1 MDLLDHHPEICAT
14 GDRNNPTAGFGREA
28 LLPEHYSGDG
38 CGFRFPTCS
47 VRLGCNWGFFT
58 KWVPHYHQH
67 YREWC
72 VGGVNVP
79 DEDTHRTHGWRLC
92 EAARVL
98 TERHPGPAVSF
109 YDTDGVQRLWDLYEE
124 HAFDDSSKI
133 VPCSCQHQKVQMFKV
148 MRSWFNDTEATRSTY
163 RDAAW
168 FSGNFDSKQAD
179 ACGGAEVRSPSVD
192 WSQYFVVEWRRRDL
206 LAECIDTLYSDD
218 SPVEYVSSTRADV
231 GNIAGRWSE
240 AWGGRPLNVSE
251 ITSCMRELKRER
263 VARTSMHA
271 AHPTDAKWLTLYYED
286 CVLDPE
292 GCLLQI
298 ASLLGVDGFG
308 TRQRYAFQADLAEA
322 QRKAKDT
329 WRRAKLKQAQ
339 DLLKHHELGL
349 GSRNASAH
357 RLQGQRSRVL
367 ALEASFGGPRRGAPA
382 SRNVTM
388 AQYLSRDNAELRGH
402 NAKMREEVERLK
414 RMLRTSERGVHDALE
429 QADKLWWEMDN
440 IVQENCTSNANPYG
454 PSHQGLWR
462 QQASMLVQREKEK
475 LKEIERAGETTL
487 WQDGAD
493 GQPASA
499 RCSGSLVAPSPVLL
513 LDTPTPSPEECRDA
527 DHWARQHA
535 PTPGGAGFQ
544 QPASVYENI
553 SNADALQVELI
564 EQGFGEYTTPIYYLP
579 CDRASGGAEFA
590 AHLLRLPS
598 QYLVPGSA
606 ACGPFDMDAFA
617 AQQEEVAA
625 RKHPVVALGDVD
637 AAAFVSG
644 LWERGISTRLV
655 IVLGVV
661 RDVLEHRLASYAR
674 ELRLAHLA
682 AAAVPGDV
690 DAGVDFEAWL
700 TRQRNELQLEALHG
714 LRREWAGMPMRRAWR
729 EMKELSL
736 RQISPHELEAGA
748 TAPRPAPPVDMNRAA
763 RVGVQLVFS
772 DPVASLCVLARST
785 SLPIPWESYAN
796 ASRASLG
803 FAKHEVT
810 SFELH
815 NASLNERVAGRVF
828 EQDAREHL
836 FVALA
841 SDQLFALAERHG
853 CLGAAIAQ
861 AASPAEEAARAK
873 QAEDETAAAREGVDT
888 LGRPVAPVGPE
899 QPKPC
904 EVPYYDES
912 TAPCAPI
919 FAPAEHPMY
928 YFMHTPKTAG
938 SAVSNYLMRLAPR
951 WRVPGA
957 KPSEDFNFTEF
968 AEAAAEVSRRPHAVI
983 AFSHLP
989 PHIFLWKVRGL
1000 GERSEDGIEYALSR
1014 RPVIVLGLL
1023 RDTLTQRLSYFDDFV
1038 RPHRDRQAYHPNV
1051 RPYQNMFAWSRA
1063 PTMVVDGATTG
1074 DYPEDMQIRPF
1085 MDMAFG
1091 AGTNNAWKQAN
1102 MVDSY
1107 EQLHNMVSYT
1117 GGRLGFVGT
1126 QSNLMAT
1133 LCVMSRVTPFAI
1145 PLGGDAADVQGSGTP
1160 QVSERFN
1167 EQRPAELLQSFNDST
1182 VREILRRDARELLF
1196 LQLAQARFNA
1206 LAASTGCM
1214 PPVGNGLLRQSLT
1227 RQALA
1232 VSPVSPVVDFPQRRP
1247 APQCMSGPTT
1257 RFIIVSLA
1265 RSGTTWLESMLKQH
1279 PDVHTWSEVVREMAG
1294 DGVHADRNVAWR
1306 TLRELA
1312 YMPPGGAPGRL
1323 NGTQLSRA
1331 KRVQGLKWFNLEGG
1345 LDLQFY
1351 PPRDTTERLG
1361 SFLRQNRFKVVLLER
1376 SAGLDMHI
1384 STYKHERAVKRMRA
1398 AGQDPAGR
1406 EYFCASGDAACI
1418 ERNLAEPIALDI
1430 PELMRGLNNNE
1441 RMWKEYRR
1449 WANENFCPDDVLHV
1463 NYNSFVDE
1471 PHRSMDRVFE
1481 HLHVD
1486 PFHVDLSASTE
1497 KMGHTCARDGLVDP
1511 DVTALALKGTKWEGQ
1526 ADPCPHA
1533 AVSTRRLAP
1542 SPQPSPLASPLAST
1556 PHLHRANASRG
1567 SRQHLDVAMQGMQSA
1582 RSKLLSAKGHM
1593 QEALQRSAALKAAKH
1608 RAKPLPQPS
1617 LQPSPQPSPL
1627 ASPQPSPLASPQPS
1641 PQPSPTSQSPP
1652 PSPSPSSPPPQ
1663 PPSTPPGF
1671 PPQNVSQELPVW
1683 VVEGAEI
1690 LPQGGHPLVALRRVA
1705 EARPDNAHHGLQ
1717 LGLQE
1722 QHLDVAMQGMQSA
1735 RSKLLSAKGH
1745 MQEALQRSAALK
1757 AAKRLRV
1764 RGRST
1769 AMVQQQETELPLLV
1783 QRSSSLG

>member
-47 VRLGCNWGFFT
+47 VRLGCNWGFFA
-58 KWVPHYHQH
+58 KWVPHYHLH

-72 VGGVNVP
+72 VSGVNVP

-98 TERHPGPAVSF
+98 TERHPGTVVSF

-163 RDAAW
+163 RDATW
-168 FSGNFDSKQAD
+168 FSGNFDSKQVD

-206 LAECIDTLYSDD
+206 LAECVDTLYSDD

-240 AWGGRPLNVSE
+240 AWEGRPLNVSE
-251 ITSCMRELKRER
+251 ITSCMRELKHER
-263 VARTSMHA
+263 AARTSMRA

-286 CVLDPE
+286 CVTDYEP
-292 GCLLQI
+292 CLLQI

-329 WRRAKLKQAQ
+329 WRKAKLKQAQ

-349 GSRNASAH
+349 VVRNASAH

-367 ALEASFGGPRRGAPA
+367 ALEASFGGPRRGALA

-388 AQYLSRDNAELRGH
+388 TQYLSRDNTELRH
-402 NAKMREEVERLK
+402 TNAKMRDEVERLK
-414 RMLRTSERGVHDALE
+414 RMLRHGERDVHDALE

-462 QQASMLVQREKEK
+462 QQASMLLQREKEK
-475 LKEIERAGETTL
+475 LKEIERVAL
-487 WQDGAD
+487 WQDGTD
-493 GQPASA
+493 GQSTSA
-499 RCSGSLVAPSPVLL
+499 RCSGSLAAPSPVLL
-513 LDTPTPSPEECRDA
+513 LETPTPSPEECRDA
-527 DHWARQHA
+527 DHWARLHA

-544 QPASVYENI
+544 QPASVYDNI

-590 AHLLRLPS
+590 EHLLQLPL

-617 AQQEEVAA
+617 AQQDEVAS

-674 ELRLAHLA
+674 ELRLTHL

-690 DAGVDFEAWL
+690 DAGVDFETWL
-700 TRQRNELQLEALHG
+700 TRQRDELQLEALHG
-714 LRREWAGMPMRRAWR
+714 LRREWAGMPMRHAWR

-736 RQISPHELEAGA
+736 RQISPRQLEAGVA
-748 TAPRPAPPVDMNRAA
+748 APRPAAAVNMSRAA

-772 DPVASLCVLARST
+772 DPVTSLCVLARST
-785 SLPIPWESYAN
+785 SLPIPWDSYAN
-796 ASRASLG
+796 ATRANLG

-853 CLGAAIAQ
+853 CLGAAIAL
-861 AASPAEEAARAK
+861 AASLAEEEARTK
-873 QAEDETAAAREGVDT
+873 RVEDETAAAREGVDT
-888 LGRPVAPVGPE
+888 LGRPVAPIGPE
-899 QPKPC
+899 HPKPC
-904 EVPYYDES
+904 HVPYYDES
-912 TAPCAPI
+912 TAPCSPI

-938 SAVSNYLMRLAPR
+938 SVVSNYLMRLAPK

-957 KPSEDFNFTEF
+957 KPSDDFNFTEF
-968 AEAAAEVSRRPHAVI
+968 AEAAADVSRRPHAVI

-1038 RPHRDRQAYHPNV
+1038 RPHHDRQAYHPNV
-1051 RPYQNMFAWSRA
+1051 RPYRDMFAWSRA

-1102 MVDSY
+1102 MVDSF

-1126 QSNLMAT
+1126 QSNLVAT
-1133 LCVMSRVTPFAI
+1133 LCVMSRVTPFSI
-1145 PLGGDAADVQGSGTP
+1145 PLGGDAADMQGGDAADMQGSGTL

-1167 EQRPAELLQSFNDST
+1167 EQRPAELVQSFNDST
-1182 VREILRRDARELLF
+1182 VREILRRDVRELLF

-1227 RQALA
+1227 RQALS
-1232 VSPVSPVVDFPQRRP
+1232 VSPVSQVVDFSQRRP
-1247 APQCMSGPTT
+1247 GPQCMSGPTT

-1279 PDVHTWSEVVREMAG
+1279 SDVHTWSEVVREMAG
-1294 DGVHADRNVAWR
+1294 DGVNANRNVAWR
-1306 TLRELA
+1306 TLRDLA

-1323 NGTQLSRA
+1323 NGTPLSRA

-1351 PPRDTTERLG
+1351 PPRNTTERLG
-1361 SFLRQNRFKVVLLER
+1361 SFLRQNRFKVIFLER

-1406 EYFCASGDAACI
+1406 EYFCASGDAVCI

-1449 WANENFCPDDVLHV
+1449 WANENFCPEDVLYV

-1486 PFHVDLSASTE
+1486 PFHIDLSVSTE
-1497 KMGHTCARDGLVDP
+1497 KMGHTCARNGLVDP
-1511 DVTALALKGTKWEGQ
+1511 DAVAVALKGTKWEGQ
-1526 ADPCPHA
+1526 ADPCPYA
-1533 AVSTRRLAP
+1533 AVSTRRLTP
-1542 SPQPSPLASPLAST
+1542 SPQPSPLASPLASPLTST
-1556 PHLHRANASRG
+1556 PHLHRA
-1567 SRQHLDVAMQGMQSA
+1567 MEGMQSA

-1593 QEALQRSAALKAAKH
+1593 QEALQRSAALKAAK
-1608 RAKPLPQPS
+1608 RRPKPSPK
-1617 LQPSPQPSPL
+1617 PSPQPSPL
-1627 ASPQPSPLASPQPS
+1627 ASPQLSPL
-1641 PQPSPTSQSPP
+1641 PTSQSPP
-1652 PSPSPSSPPPQ
+1652 PSPSPSPHSPQSPQ
-1663 PPSTPPGF
+1663 PPSTPPGS
-1671 PPQNVSQELPVW
+1671 PPQNASQELPAW

-1690 LPQGGHPLVALRRVA
+1690 LLGGRPLVALRRVA
-1705 EARPDNAHHGLQ
+1705 EAGPDNAHHGLQ

-1764 RGRST
+1764 RVRT
-1769 AMVQQQETELPLLV
+1769 VMVQQQEIELPLS
-1783 QRSSSLG
+1783 RSSSLG